1 VPLPYR
7 ASFDLLYR
15 QPFYRVIARSRR
27 DAHCFPP
34 LSFFGFEKPGLFS
47 PYRASPF
54 TGITRICPRTTI
66 TVNEKF
72 GRTQSTRGIGYR
84 LGGFLYWSCLVLAV
98 AWAVLVALVVGGRGD
113 LPRHWLFY
121 LLVFFGPV
129 VLLYGVGR
137 AFRYIL
143 SEE

>member
-1 VPLPYR
+1 MPSHNNYLER
-7 ASFDLLYR
+7 EIR
-15 QPFYRVIARSRR
+15 QNPI
-27 DAHCFPP
+27 DAKQ
-34 LSFFGFEKPGLFS
+34 GG
-47 PYRASPF
+47 
-54 TGITRICPRTTI
+54 
-66 TVNEKF
+66 
-72 GRTQSTRGIGYR
+72 GIGYR

-98 AWAVLVALVVGGRGD
+98 AWAVLVALVVGRLGD
-113 LPRHWLFY
+113 LPRHWFFY